1 MPLLAVNGTTLFYD
15 LSGPEGAPVV
25 VFSNSLGSTAEMWD
39 AQARALA
46 GRCRILRY
54 DTRGHGRSQT
64 TGPVRLETLVKDVI
78 GLMDALAIPSA
89 HMVGLSLGGITA
101 QGLGI
106 HYPTR
111 VRSLALMA
119 TASHFA
125 PADAWLMRAKTVR
138 EEGLGSIVD
147 AAMTRWFTQGADQ
160 HCPERKRFTRQRFL
174 SSDAEGYAL
183 CCEALAAADVRADL
197 ARITAPT
204 LVMAA
209 EGDPV
214 TTVSMGLELASA
226 IAEARFEPVSEAA
239 HLFAVEQPEQ
249 VNRLLL
255 AWLEQNGAL
264 LPPDGHHLYEQGLA
278 NRKAVLGLDHVQRS
292 FANANDLTRPWQDFI
307 TRMAWGETWGN
318 PDLDWKLRS
327 TSTLSMMV
335 ALHREE
341 EFKLHLRPAV
351 KNGLTL
357 KELRALLLHCSIYA
371 GVPATN
377 AAFRWTREVL
387 GAESD
392 GMDQPD

>member
-1 MPLLAVNGTTLFYD
+1 MPMLAVNGTTLFYD

-46 GRCRILRY
+46 GRCRVLRY

-64 TGPVRLETLVKDVI
+64 TGPVRLDTLVRDVI
-78 GLMDALAIPSA
+78 GLLDALAISSA
-89 HMVGLSLGGITA
+89 HVVGLSLGGITA

-111 VRSLALMA
+111 IRSLVLMA

-125 PADAWLMRAKTVR
+125 PADGWHLRAKTVR
-138 EEGLGSIVD
+138 EEGLGAIVD
-147 AAMTRWFTQGADQ
+147 GAMTRWFTQGANT
-160 HCPERKRFTRQRFL
+160 HCPERKQFTRQRFL

-183 CCEALAAADVRADL
+183 CCEALAEADVRADL
-197 ARITAPT
+197 ERITAPT

-214 TTVSMGLELASA
+214 TTVSMGLELAAA
-226 IAEARFEPVSEAA
+226 IKEARFEPVSEAA

-249 VNRLLL
+249 VNSLLL
-255 AWLEQNGAL
+255 DWLEQQGAL
-264 LPPDGHHLYEQGLA
+264 VPPDGRHLYEQGLT

-292 FANANDLTRPWQDFI
+292 FANANDFTRPWQDFI

-318 PDLDWKLRS
+318 PDLAWKLRS
-327 TSTLSMMV
+327 VSTLSMMV

-341 EFKLHLRPAV
+341 EFKLHLRPAL
-351 KNGLTL
+351 KNGLTM

-387 GAESD
+387 GEESD
-392 GMDQPD
+392 QVDHAD

>member
-249 VNRLLL
+249 VNRHGLSKTVLCCRQTATIFMSRGWPIAKPCW
-255 AWLEQNGAL
+255 AWIMCSAPLPMPMISHGHGRISSPAWRGARHGAI
-264 LPPDGHHLYEQGLA
+264 PISTGNCA
-278 NRKAVLGLDHVQRS
+278 
-292 FANANDLTRPWQDFI
+292 RP
-307 TRMAWGETWGN
+307 
-318 PDLDWKLRS
+318 
-327 TSTLSMMV
+327 
-335 ALHREE
+335 
-341 EFKLHLRPAV
+341 RPC
-351 KNGLTL
+351 
-357 KELRALLLHCSIYA
+357 R
-371 GVPATN
+371 
-377 AAFRWTREVL
+377 
-387 GAESD
+387 
-392 GMDQPD
+392 

>member
-1 MPLLAVNGTTLFYD
+1 MPMLAVNGTTLFYD

-46 GRCRILRY
+46 GRCRVLRY

-64 TGPVRLETLVKDVI
+64 TGPVRLDTLVRDVI
-78 GLMDALAIPSA
+78 GLLDALAISSA
-89 HMVGLSLGGITA
+89 HVVGLSLGGITA

-111 VRSLALMA
+111 IRSLVLMA

-125 PADAWLMRAKTVR
+125 PADGWHLRAKTVR
-138 EEGLGSIVD
+138 EEGLGAIVD
-147 AAMTRWFTQGADQ
+147 GAMTRWFTQGANT
-160 HCPERKRFTRQRFL
+160 HCPERKQFTRQRFL

-183 CCEALAAADVRADL
+183 CCEALAEADVRADL
-197 ARITAPT
+197 ERITAPT

-214 TTVSMGLELASA
+214 TTVSMGLELAAA
-226 IAEARFEPVSEAA
+226 IKEARFEPVSEAA

-249 VNRLLL
+249 VNSLLL
-255 AWLEQNGAL
+255 DWLEQQGAL
-264 LPPDGHHLYEQGLA
+264 VPPDGRHLYEQGLT

-292 FANANDLTRPWQDFI
+292 FANANDFTRPWQDFI

-318 PDLDWKLRS
+318 PDLSWKLRS
-327 TSTLSMMV
+327 VSTLSMMV

-341 EFKLHLRPAV
+341 EFKLHLRPAL
-351 KNGLTL
+351 KNGLTM

-387 GAESD
+387 GEESD
-392 GMDQPD
+392 QVDHAD

>member
-1 MPLLAVNGTTLFYD
+1 MPMLAVNGTTLFYD

-46 GRCRILRY
+46 GRCRVLRY

-64 TGPVRLETLVKDVI
+64 TGPVRLDTLVRDVI
-78 GLMDALAIPSA
+78 GLLDALAISSA
-89 HMVGLSLGGITA
+89 HVVGLSLGGITA

-111 VRSLALMA
+111 IRSLVLMA

-125 PADAWLMRAKTVR
+125 PADGWHLRAKTVR
-138 EEGLGSIVD
+138 EEGLGAIVD
-147 AAMTRWFTQGADQ
+147 GAMTRWFTQGADT
-160 HCPERKRFTRQRFL
+160 HCPERKQFTRQRFL

-183 CCEALAAADVRADL
+183 CCEALAEADVRADL
-197 ARITAPT
+197 ERITAPT

-214 TTVSMGLELASA
+214 TTVSMGLELAAA
-226 IAEARFEPVSEAA
+226 IKEARFEPVSEAA

-249 VNRLLL
+249 VNSLLL
-255 AWLEQNGAL
+255 DWLEQQGAL
-264 LPPDGHHLYEQGLA
+264 VPPDGRHLYEQGLT

-292 FANANDLTRPWQDFI
+292 FANANDFTRPWQDFI

-318 PDLDWKLRS
+318 PDLSWKLRS
-327 TSTLSMMV
+327 VSTLSMMV

-341 EFKLHLRPAV
+341 EFKLHLRPAL
-351 KNGLTL
+351 KNGLTM

-387 GAESD
+387 GEESD
-392 GMDQPD
+392 QVDHAD

>member
-1 MPLLAVNGTTLFYD
+1 MPMLAVNGTTLFYD

-46 GRCRILRY
+46 GRCRVLRY

-64 TGPVRLETLVKDVI
+64 TGPVRLDTLVRDVI
-78 GLMDALAIPSA
+78 GLLDALAISSA
-89 HMVGLSLGGITA
+89 HVVGLSLGGITA

-111 VRSLALMA
+111 IRSLVLMA

-125 PADAWLMRAKTVR
+125 PADGWHLRAKTVR
-138 EEGLGSIVD
+138 EEGLGAIVD
-147 AAMTRWFTQGADQ
+147 GAMTRWFTQGADT
-160 HCPERKRFTRQRFL
+160 HCPERKQFTRQRFL

-183 CCEALAAADVRADL
+183 CCEALAEADVRADL
-197 ARITAPT
+197 ERITAPT

-214 TTVSMGLELASA
+214 TTVSMGLELAAA
-226 IAEARFEPVSEAA
+226 IKEARFEPVSEAA

-249 VNRLLL
+249 VNSLLL
-255 AWLEQNGAL
+255 DWLEQQGAL
-264 LPPDGHHLYEQGLA
+264 VPPDGRHLYEQGLT

-292 FANANDLTRPWQDFI
+292 FANANDFTRPWQDFI

-318 PDLDWKLRS
+318 PDLAWKLRS
-327 TSTLSMMV
+327 VSTLSMMV

-341 EFKLHLRPAV
+341 EFKLHLRPAL
-351 KNGLTL
+351 KNGLTM

-387 GAESD
+387 GEESD
-392 GMDQPD
+392 QVDHAD

>member
-1 MPLLAVNGTTLFYD
+1 MPLLAINGTTLFYD
-15 LSGPEGAPVV
+15 LSGPDGAPVV
-25 VFSNSLGSTAEMWD
+25 VFSNSLGATAEMWD

-46 GRCRILRY
+46 GRCRVLRY

-64 TGPVRLETLVKDVI
+64 SGPVRLDTLVKDVI
-78 GLMDALAIPSA
+78 GLLDALAISSA
-89 HMVGLSLGGITA
+89 HVVGLSLGGITA
-101 QGLGI
+101 QALGI

-125 PADAWLMRAKTVR
+125 PADAWHLRAKTVR
-138 EEGLGSIVD
+138 EEGLGAIVD
-147 AAMTRWFTQGADQ
+147 GAMTRWFTQGAET
-160 HCPERKRFTRQRFL
+160 HCPDRKHFIRQRFL
-174 SSDAEGYAL
+174 ASDAEGYAL

-197 ARITAPT
+197 ERITAPT

-214 TTVSMGLELASA
+214 TTVSMGLELAAA
-226 IAEARFEPVSEAA
+226 IRDARFEPVSEAA

-249 VNRLLL
+249 VNALLL
-255 AWLEQNGAL
+255 EWLEKNGAL
-264 LPPDGHHLYEQGLA
+264 VPPDGRYLYEQGLT

-292 FANANDLTRPWQDFI
+292 FANANDFTQPWQDFI

-318 PDLDWKLRS
+318 ADLAWKYRS
-327 TSTLSMMV
+327 ISTLSMMV

-341 EFKLHLRPAV
+341 EFKLHLRPAL
-351 KNGLTL
+351 KNGVTL

-387 GAESD
+387 GDESD
-392 GMDQPD
+392 QVDHDS

>member
-1 MPLLAVNGTTLFYD
+1 MPMLAVNGTTLFYD

-46 GRCRILRY
+46 GRCRVLRY

-64 TGPVRLETLVKDVI
+64 TGPVRLDTLVRDVI
-78 GLMDALAIPSA
+78 GLLDALAISSA
-89 HMVGLSLGGITA
+89 HVVGLSLGGITA

-111 VRSLALMA
+111 IRSLVLMA

-125 PADAWLMRAKTVR
+125 PADGWHLRAKTVR
-138 EEGLGSIVD
+138 EEGLGAIVD
-147 AAMTRWFTQGADQ
+147 GAMTRWFTQGADT
-160 HCPERKRFTRQRFL
+160 HCPERKQFTRQRFL
-174 SSDAEGYAL
+174 ASDAEGYAL
-183 CCEALAAADVRADL
+183 CCEALAEADVRADL
-197 ARITAPT
+197 ERITAPT

-214 TTVSMGLELASA
+214 TTVSMGLELAAA
-226 IAEARFEPVSEAA
+226 IKEARFEPVSEAA

-249 VNRLLL
+249 VNSLLL
-255 AWLEQNGAL
+255 DWLEQQGAL
-264 LPPDGHHLYEQGLA
+264 VPPDGRHLYEQGLT

-292 FANANDLTRPWQDFI
+292 FANANDFTRPWQDFI

-318 PDLDWKLRS
+318 PDLSWKLRS
-327 TSTLSMMV
+327 VSTLSMMV

-341 EFKLHLRPAV
+341 EFKLHLRPAL
-351 KNGLTL
+351 KNGLTM

-387 GAESD
+387 GEESD
-392 GMDQPD
+392 QVDHAD

>member
-1 MPLLAVNGTTLFYD
+1 MPMLAVNGTTLFYD

-46 GRCRILRY
+46 GRCRVLRY

-64 TGPVRLETLVKDVI
+64 TGPVRLDTLVRDVI
-78 GLMDALAIPSA
+78 GLLDALAISSA
-89 HMVGLSLGGITA
+89 HVVGLSLGGITA

-111 VRSLALMA
+111 IRSLVLMA

-125 PADAWLMRAKTVR
+125 PADGWHLRAKTVR
-138 EEGLGSIVD
+138 EEGLGAIVD
-147 AAMTRWFTQGADQ
+147 GAMTRWFTQGANT
-160 HCPERKRFTRQRFL
+160 HCPERKQFTRQRFL

-183 CCEALAAADVRADL
+183 CCEALAEADVRADL
-197 ARITAPT
+197 ERITAPT

-214 TTVSMGLELASA
+214 TTVSMGLELAAA
-226 IAEARFEPVSEAA
+226 IKEARFEPVSEAA

-249 VNRLLL
+249 VNSLLL
-255 AWLEQNGAL
+255 DWLEQQGAL
-264 LPPDGHHLYEQGLA
+264 VPPDGRHLYEQGLT

-292 FANANDLTRPWQDFI
+292 FDNANDFTRPWQDFI

-318 PDLDWKLRS
+318 PDLAWKLRS
-327 TSTLSMMV
+327 VSTLSMMV

-341 EFKLHLRPAV
+341 EFKLHLRPAL
-351 KNGLTL
+351 KNGLTM

-387 GAESD
+387 GEESD
-392 GMDQPD
+392 QVDHAD